1 MIKASVKAECKALEA
16 AHGAG
21 FKVVD
26 SRQDAWRLRF
36 EVAPYTPEEGFTR
49 WDETEIQ
56 TWVRSV
62 AYENGLE
69 PGTVRKVCARIQRGT
84 ALVGLT
90 ADLLKSPQWN
100 LRPVQAIALLA
111 AIDKLKATDTTK
123 NWGTTKHEPI
133 KRFLRSPAAIQLD
146 LTAYWPKVLE
156 PGRRTARSSRYPFET
171 PLVALSGWNKIE
183 DVSAIPISTE
193 SKLRAL
199 KALGQQSIALVT
211 GASAGATT
219 SDQMSGAKWHMQNLV
234 DWMQRHVLELV
245 PELQQALFV
254 PEEDGGA
261 MAPSPA
267 AAPTPA
273 ALIPGASSGPSP
285 KPAAKAVD
293 PVAVPAA
300 RRPPGL
306 PVNGATAKG
315 GKKAGAPAQDVAGFW
330 GVPEPK
336 PLLASDKNP
345 RATPAAPPA
354 RTVAPPASAATPA
367 APAAPVPAPAKG
379 RSKAG
384 VCFKFQKGRCNRG
397 DECRFSHEVGQQPQQ
412 QQQQQQ
418 QPAAAAAAAAIAA
431 VPAGLP
437 APISA
442 KAQKRKDDLAR
453 LHGAQLKE
461 NFLKQQKRPEYQK
474 MLKIRKTLPS
484 LKMETEVTD
493 AIRSHQVVVI
503 SGATGCGKSTQIPQF
518 ILDDALL
525 GGRGAS
531 AGIICTQPRRLAAIG
546 VGERVASERAEKI
559 GDTVGYQIRLESKRS
574 KATRLLFCT
583 TGILLRTL
591 EGDADLED
599 FGDGTGVSHVIV
611 DEVHERSI
619 DSDFLLIILRE
630 LLMRRPDIKLVL
642 MSATLNAGLFAEY
655 FRKFK
660 TVVIDI
666 PGRTFPVERFYLE
679 DTVQACR
686 YELKPGSDFARKP
699 ARGGGGGGKGGKG
712 KGKGK
717 PAGADL
723 EFGVYAENWVDEF
736 DGPQALNEA
745 IGRKYA
751 KACAATIK
759 GMKLTTINNE
769 LVAALVAHIAV
780 KGKNAGMYG
789 ASAIL
794 VFVPGLKEITDLFNE
809 MKQHPVLQDPKYRI
823 LPLHSALP
831 THEQKAVF
839 DTPPNGTTKIVLSTN
854 IAETSVTI
862 NDISVVVD
870 CGTHKEMQYDP
881 GVGMS
886 CLREVRVSKAN
897 ASQRA
902 GRAGRV
908 REGSCFSLFLRKE
921 LDVMPAQ
928 QLPEML
934 RCPLESIALRIKT
947 LKLGTIGGFLSKAIE
962 PPSPDAISHVSAVLS
977 GLNALDTAG
986 DKEELTALGVLLAK
1000 LPVDPRIGKMMLFGA
1015 IFRCSDPILIIASS
1029 LAFRSPFFSPFD
1041 KRDEADAV
1049 KKSFDTESGSDHI
1062 TLLKA
1067 YQGWEQSRSAGG
1079 KAAERRYL
1087 SDNFLSGNT
1096 LRMIGQ
1102 MKSQFQQQLR
1112 EIGFYNRKEAAGA
1125 NQNSDNLGLVKAVL
1139 VAGLYPNVVKIEPP
1153 KGNGGG
1159 GGGKKKPGRPSPPK
1173 LSTRKL
1179 WEKDAKEEMVSLHPS
1194 SVLAGQT
1201 TFAQPFLLFHEKVK
1215 TSAVYVRD
1223 ASVVSPFALLLFGG
1237 KVNVEHLK
1245 GEVTL
1250 DNWLKFSVSALN
1262 AAMILKMR
1270 EKLMACMEKKIS
1282 DPKCVFFLFFLRG
1295 HLV

>member
-1 MIKASVKAECKALEA
+1 M
-16 AHGAG
+16 
-21 FKVVD
+21 
-26 SRQDAWRLRF
+26 
-36 EVAPYTPEEGFTR
+36 
-49 WDETEIQ
+49 
-56 TWVRSV
+56 
-62 AYENGLE
+62 
-69 PGTVRKVCARIQRGT
+69 
-84 ALVGLT
+84 
-90 ADLLKSPQWN
+90 
-100 LRPVQAIALLA
+100 
-111 AIDKLKATDTTK
+111 
-123 NWGTTKHEPI
+123 
-133 KRFLRSPAAIQLD
+133 
-146 LTAYWPKVLE
+146 
-156 PGRRTARSSRYPFET
+156 
-171 PLVALSGWNKIE
+171 VALSGWNKIE

-199 KALGQQSIALVT
+199 KALGQQSIALVK
-211 GASAGATT
+211 GASSGATT
-219 SDQMSGAKWHMQNLV
+219 DSHMSGAKWHMQNMV
-234 DWMQRHVLELV
+234 DWMQMHVLELV
-245 PELQQALFV
+245 PELQQALFA
-254 PEEDGGA
+254 PEGGA
-261 MAPSPA
+261 PAPTRVVASAPTPVPPQRAAPAPAPAAEPAKPA
-267 AAPTPA
+267 AAPAAAPA
-273 ALIPGASSGPSP
+273 A
-285 KPAAKAVD
+285 V
-293 PVAVPAA
+293 

-306 PVNGATAKG
+306 QVHRAADQGSTKRDPPAKT
-315 GKKAGAPAQDVAGFW
+315 DAGFW

-336 PLLASDKNP
+336 PLRASDKNP
-345 RATPAAPPA
+345 RAAPAAAPDSSLDSSPAPA
-354 RTVAPPASAATPA
+354 RTLVPPKGTPAPPLPPA
-367 APAAPVPAPAKG
+367 AAPAPAKG
-379 RSKAG
+379 KSKAG
-384 VCFKFQKGRCNRG
+384 ICFKFQKGKCNRG
-397 DECRFSHEVGQQPQQ
+397 DACRFSHDGDQG
-412 QQQQQQ
+412 
-418 QPAAAAAAAAIAA
+418 QPAATAAP
-431 VPAGLP
+431 VPAGPP

-442 KAQKRKDDLAR
+442 KAQKRKAELAR
-453 LHGAQLKE
+453 LHGTQLKE

-484 LKMETEVTD
+484 LQMETEVTD
-493 AIRSHQVVVI
+493 AIRSNQVVVI

-559 GDTVGYQIRLESKRS
+559 GETVGYQIRLESKRS

-630 LLMRRPDIKLVL
+630 LLTRRPDIKLVL
-642 MSATLNAGLFAEY
+642 MSATLNARLFAEY
-655 FRKFK
+655 FQKFK

-679 DTVQACR
+679 DAIQTCR
-686 YELKPGSDFARKP
+686 YELKPGSDFARK
-699 ARGGGGGGKGGKG
+699 GSKGKGGKS
-712 KGKGK
+712 KGK

-723 EFGVYAENWVDEF
+723 EFGVFAENWVDEF

-839 DTPPNGTTKIVLSTN
+839 DTPPKGTTKIVLSTN

-962 PPSPDAISHVSAVLS
+962 PPAPDAISHVCAVLS

-986 DKEELTALGVLLAK
+986 DNEELTALGVLLAK
-1000 LPVDPRIGKMMLFGA
+1000 LPVDPRIGKMMLFGS

-1067 YQGWEQSRSAGG
+1067 YQGWEQSRSAG

-1112 EIGFYNRKEAAGA
+1112 EIGFYNRKEAEGA

-1153 KGNGGG
+1153 KGK
-1159 GGGKKKPGRPSPPK
+1159 GGGKGGKKPGRPSPPK
-1173 LSTRKL
+1173 MSTRKL

-1201 TFAQPFLLFHEKVK
+1201 TFAQPFLLFHEKIK

-1282 DPKCVFFLFFLRG
+1282 DPKWVVSVVAVIVVAGWRWRG
-1295 HLV
+1295 GGAAGRRGGVAAWRLHRS